1 MDLPAIFPDLTPIP
15 QDDGPNS
22 LATIAY
28 PPIYA
33 DSMAYL
39 RALLLV
45 DEHSPRALDLTRQII
60 GINASHYT
68 VWLYR
73 ARILFAL
80 GDEEAKERQG
90 QQQEGGAQMNAGSE
104 AEGEVSLADY
114 LREEIKW
121 LNGIA
126 LNSLKNYQIWH
137 HRQTIVTRLA
147 EEDTSYHAEGEIDF
161 LAQML
166 ALDAKNYH
174 VWSYR
179 QWMVRYFA
187 LWEDGHEWAEIER
200 FITEDVRNNS
210 VWNHRFFVIFGR
222 YEDGRGRKD
231 EEMRKR
237 EEEER
242 EAVAEREVAYAKEA
256 IGLAVNNQSPWNY
269 LKGVLRRTGHGL
281 DEVRGFCEGLAP
293 VEDVQGVKSAPALEL
308 LGEIYAEAGEGGK
321 AEKVYGLLEEVFD
334 PIRKPYWAYK
344 RARIRGDGDRSVES
358 HGLNEASAVSAVA
371 A

>member
-1 MDLPAIFPDLTPIP
+1 MDLLAIFPDLEPIP

-28 PPIYA
+28 PPVYA

-39 RALLLV
+39 RALLV
-45 DEHSPRALDLTRQII
+45 KDERSPRALELTRQII

-80 GDEEAKERQG
+80 GDGEAEERAQG
-90 QQQEGGAQMNAGSE
+90 KPLG
-104 AEGEVSLADY
+104 EGEVSFADY

-137 HRQTIVTRLA
+137 HRQTIVTRLSK
-147 EEDTSYHAEGEIDF
+147 EDSGYRADGEIEF
-161 LAQML
+161 LARML

-179 QWMVRYFA
+179 QWMIRYFS
-187 LWEDGHEWAEIER
+187 LWESTEEWKEIER

-210 VWNHRFFVIFGR
+210 VWNHRFFVTFAK
-222 YEDGRGRKD
+222 YEDGLGKKSA
-231 EEMRKR
+231 EMRQKEDQER
-237 EEEER
+237 EE
-242 EAVAEREVAYAKEA
+242 VLEREVKYAKDA
-256 IGLAVNNQSPWNY
+256 ILLAVNNQSPWSY
-269 LKGVLRRTGHGL
+269 LTGVLQRYGRPL
-281 DEVRGFCEGLAP
+281 SELKGFCEDLAP
-293 VEDVQGVKSAPALEL
+293 IREEGRIRSSPALEI
-308 LGEIYAEAGEGGK
+308 LGDVYAESADADG
-321 AEKVYGLLEEVFD
+321 AEKVYDLLSTTFD
-334 PIRKPYWAYK
+334 PIRQPYWAWK
-344 RARIRGDGDRSVES
+344 KSRLRPAQSSSSDQPTIPRGREPPRTV
-358 HGLNEASAVSAVA
+358 AQPVS
-371 A
+371 